1 MKRRKSVEALPAG
14 AGKVAECKEKRVA
27 WVKATAAAWREAQR
41 AMDERCGDAVERVSE
56 AEFHRLFEEEQAKV
70 DAYRVP
76 LMDVAER
83 DVWPR
88 ELYFGGI

>member
-1 MKRRKSVEALPAG
+1 MKRRKPVEALLAG
-14 AGKVAECKEKRVA
+14 AGKVAECKAKRVA

-41 AMDERCGDAVERVSE
+41 AMDERCGEAVDQVSE
-56 AEFHRLFEEEQAKV
+56 EAFERLFEEEQAKV

-83 DVWPR
+83 DMWPR
-88 ELYFGGI
+88 ELYSGGI